1 MKLPTKD
8 EPGHCMY
15 CDRPLPANRVSG
27 YCSCQC
33 EKMDEWMKEP
43 KPKINLQL
51 RPLTKKVE

>member
-1 MKLPTKD
+1 MGQHRD

-33 EKMDEWMKEP
+33 EKMDEWIKEP
-43 KPKINLQL
+43 KPKIDLQ
-51 RPLTKKVE
+51 LTKKKG